1 MKNSLI
7 RHFTAT
13 AFVIHRNSVALH
25 WHPKIDAWLPPG
37 GHIEPNEDPVQTV
50 LREVYEETGLL
61 VSVVPTSPI
70 IDLAYPKQV
79 LPPFTIEIEDI
90 NDPVEG
96 PHQHIDMI
104 YICRPINYEPIVN
117 NAWLWVSRDEVNNST
132 PLDPGTGEN
141 IPPPKDVL
149 ILAKHAFNVVD
160 SL

>member
-1 MKNSLI
+1 MKSSLI

-13 AFVIHRNSVALH
+13 AFVIHHNSVALH

-37 GHIEPNEDPVQTV
+37 GHIEPNEDPIQAV
-50 LREVYEETGLL
+50 LREVYEETGLP

-96 PHQHIDMI
+96 PHPHIDMI
-104 YICRPINYEPIVN
+104 YICTPINNEPILN
-117 NAWLWVSRDEVNNST
+117 DGWLWVSRYEVNNST
-132 PLDPGTGEN
+132 PLDLGTGEN

-149 ILAKHAFNVVD
+149 TLAKHAFNVVD